1 MSFIFKKSRLI
12 AGIISASMLF
22 SSVPT
27 ATLLANND
35 ENDDVDVIG
44 TSSFEVVVDEDLEPS
59 ESEETVIDENVTS
72 IPSDETE
79 PTEVVVE
86 PSEEPPIE
94 TSEVTEP
101 TEETTVEEP
110 TTETTTVVETT
121 SETTVEPSE
130 ETTETSVE
138 PTETSE
144 PEAPSTFDLVKCVTM
159 DQFVDMLKDLSDSR
173 RVIVETE
180 DEIEVENASALYF
193 EGVYVISFTDE
204 ASYNDAIAYFE
215 ANGITYAVDGSMTV
229 NGNVSYNAFK
239 AKNANG
245 KKVAIID
252 TGSNNANEYYSV
264 IGDNTSDDNGHGTA
278 MSNIVAESGAYIISI
293 KALGS
298 NGKGQVSDVYVAL
311 QLAKDLGVDYV
322 LLSMSLRDLGNY
334 DAFKSIVSDIIANG
348 TTVVASAGNNNRDA
362 SLYIPANISGVVTVG
377 ALNEDLTKNEYSNY
391 GSVVDFYV
399 VASSTS
405 EAAAKYIALEG
416 TDAVYTE
423 YKTEADITPTP
434 ETTVTPI
441 PSGSDIIT
449 FSDGTVLREIKT
461 DEGYTYEV
469 ISMGS
474 EFETTAL
481 GVPKLGPG
489 GLAGYENEWNKK
501 VTWPSNVTPGNAGS
515 GTDTGTATMN
525 HVSGGLG
532 YASNIR
538 SNSSSAYKLDSF
550 ITNWLYAECT
560 CHRVSSSDDDIYK
573 SQHAFSIS
581 DGAAVNYTANWTVSK
596 SGNTTTIT
604 WTVYFYTSDT
614 LSTRNWTRVPAMG
627 SNPGSN
633 YPNSR
638 SNRYSVYG
646 TTSSVPG
653 NSNIRSVKF
662 TLRGPGIDGEI
673 TLFTD
678 TYNANTS
685 TYTFNNAKKQQVLDA
700 ASSRARSAANIGE
713 YTGNK
718 DYVLD
723 AVTSSGD
730 WYIDDGLDGFIKSVY
745 VYDHYWHTNQSQVYI
760 GAIYSDITRAPVT
773 GDMMSIT
780 VTGKNGEAISG
791 CNFELRSG
799 YGTGRTPSGNGV
811 VYPKDAT
818 YSGGKYTFS
827 GSDYPLGWYYLSD
840 TSGKVTDT
848 YWICLFDN
856 GGSTAWKSIYKN
868 GYADKDIVSQGAAT
882 PYTYNA
888 SATYINAT
896 AASAR
901 STTRHDVTLNGST
914 ASNITFCI
922 ERNMPFTNTTLSGYT
937 WTNYYNSNA
946 TNATLASILGVNS
959 ANISA
964 IDFCKILYAYS
975 GNWQNT
981 TGAIGSVS
989 KPNRTFSQDE
999 LQNYVWWVMNNA
1011 KTSGYYTIP
1020 TYETKENN
1028 KGTTAFP
1035 FTLKYGNTTVTNS
1048 TPVEFNMM
1056 QSGDTILRITTG
1068 NSNFNSNNYMVYTS
1082 YNGSTNNNI
1091 TASIDGANRIVITIP
1106 SNTSLDEIRGT
1117 TINIASKVY
1126 INTNGSPATAQEYYA
1141 ISYASNSTQ
1150 QNRITA
1156 YYTRELNGYNTSYSF
1171 KLNTNSHLQAIKA
1184 SSNTSMSNTGR
1195 CYDFAGTVYT
1205 IYGSYN
1211 DALNRTGGLWT
1222 LEFNSDGTMK
1232 GDAKTITQFNRT
1244 YYLRERTAG
1253 SGYLIDN
1260 HIYELN
1266 IGANPASNM
1275 VVNQYD
1281 LNRNMT
1287 KSNWATL
1294 VPEEGLYT
1302 ITLSDTPTNDPL
1314 NISFRKVDENGQIVN
1329 TNPYQGARFY
1339 IEYYDE
1345 DIALTT
1351 DIGNRT
1357 PRTKLSF
1364 TVNAS
1369 SININ
1374 LSFIKNSCTLVS
1386 GTNVF
1391 SNLNGTDLPLGTYRI
1406 YEYSAPT
1413 GYEVSNQ
1420 VLRYR
1425 IYQPSNGAMAD
1436 TVNTIE
1442 GTNSART
1449 DWTLSGDSATLREA
1463 PVIGY
1468 FRLNKSMEDQNIL
1481 ESPVSKFNYE
1491 LYNKDTGDLIAT
1503 GVITETINGTPN
1515 PNGTV
1520 LWQYKQH
1527 IKDINT
1533 FDDLYNTWTSRI
1545 QLAVY
1550 NANGSKINYEVREII
1565 PAGSLNY
1572 ANHSN
1577 IQYKYTTPTGWT
1589 RVSDT
1594 LFTLTVQMNENS
1606 TASAPYTEN
1615 MENNVEYSGFAIS
1628 KSIPDQDAFDKRTV
1642 KWNVY
1647 EVSSNTLIATGT
1659 TDANGNVTFTRTD
1672 STGLG
1677 ITTGADS
1684 HVTSLNGINFL
1695 PYGTYRIEEY
1705 WDKHYLNTL
1714 DSDTLEKIEILDQN
1728 LSAGWTR
1735 REDATKVY
1743 YSFDI
1748 TLNTDKHI
1756 EPAGDITGKTEVVNE
1771 EISGWFKLQK
1781 QTQDVGDNAPVYF
1794 EIYYINPDNGSKLLV
1809 AKATATTTNA
1819 AGTFTAVFTDYNGTK
1834 RANNTEILL
1843 PKGQYEIRE
1852 IEPKTYYVRRD
1863 GSMSEFAYTYVIPKS
1878 GNTNWNIA
1886 WKDTAH
1892 TEVNYFYR
1900 NVNIEN
1906 EEVTVLTATAT
1917 NARVEA
1923 QLSIYKEYTA
1933 SVELVPEVDFEFE
1946 IYYRGNGTS
1955 AQNVGNFDAKYLVE
1969 KVTVNC
1975 TDGSGASDPVTRL
1988 PEGWYEIR
1996 EVNAT
2001 NWTIGWRG
2009 KGEVT
2014 GNNTKVVNVTSNGR
2028 TVRHPQFDDRINN
2041 FGFYIKDAV
2050 VANNTVSVQ
2059 IEITKLDRWTHAV
2072 VRTASLHPENIH
2084 LTFALYNDGN
2094 NNEILDADEME
2105 QYIASEDANE
2115 DGIVVFKNVSF
2126 GHYIIRET
2134 KTINGYYLTAVDIP
2148 VAVLTPDN
2156 IVFGEATPDT
2166 TPRNQPYTV
2175 PVEITKLD
2183 GETNE
2188 PLSGAEFEI
2197 YVDVNENGKYD
2208 AGTDVRATAWVDEN
2222 NDGLVDQNEITT
2234 CVITED
2240 PAKKGTYRSNGQL
2253 HFNDGYPE
2261 FGNQYILREVNAPAN
2276 YFFVDPDTGDYTGE
2290 NTEIVFV
2297 VDAADT
2303 TAANF
2308 KVVPVEKTIKNV
2320 TGTVTVYKKT
2330 EDGSFL
2336 SGCVFK
2342 VYTDE
2347 ACTNEFATLIED
2359 ATNKCYYY
2367 KGLGLNTYYL
2377 KEVSVPD
2384 NYETD
2389 PTAYEF
2395 RVTTDDIH
2403 PVVDNLEWRVLNQY
2417 NTTDTNV
2424 FVNLDTV
2431 IKTTLVDD
2439 QTKDHIATVADTIKL
2454 VDTIEYKG
2462 LHVGEEY
2469 EVTGYLYDTKTGEKY
2484 TDAEGNEV
2492 TATRT
2497 FTPET
2502 SMGSVDLEFTFTYKY
2517 DVVTVVA
2524 YEYVYREGKLVGT
2537 HADLND
2543 KFQQVKFPSIHTTL
2557 LDEIT
2562 NEHVGQQ
2569 REEITLVDTVTYE
2582 NLLLGYT
2589 YKMVGKLMN
2598 SDTQTAL
2605 LDDEGNEIIATT
2617 EFTPEEE
2624 NGTVDVV
2631 FTFKVPA
2638 TLLAGT
2644 TTVAFESLL
2653 FTNTEVTDVTIC
2665 THNDFTDLNQTV
2677 DVPNLK
2683 TTFYDI
2689 MLDGDEDHG
2698 IARNGENVTLVDK
2711 VEYDHITVGLTYTV
2725 FGTVMV
2731 KETGEPLRDAEGN
2744 VITASTTFTPETSS
2758 GYVNV
2763 VFENIDTTQLADKTL
2778 VAFETLEFKGINIV
2792 IHADLDDNNQ
2802 TVHIPEIHT
2811 TALSEETNEHVA
2823 PVTGTTTIVDT
2834 VAYSNLVVG
2843 KEYMVTGTMVNQE
2856 TGETLLDA
2864 DGDPVTG
2871 FTVFTAETED
2881 GTVDVLFEVDS
2892 SVLAGTTYVVFEDL
2906 YRNTVKIEVHADIE
2920 DESQTI
2926 DFPNIKTTFYCVDF
2940 TDINEDSEN
2949 IGRVND
2955 KVTLADKV
2963 KYDHLT
2969 PGLEYTVSGVVMD
2982 KATGEPILINGEQV
2996 VSSTTF
3002 VPTEKSGIA
3011 IVIFEDIDTSALR
3024 GKTLVAFE
3032 TLSIGD
3038 VDLVIHADI
3047 DDNAQTVKFP
3057 DLQTTLVGEDNVVRV
3072 DEEVTLIDTVHYS
3085 NLVVGKEYTV
3095 DGILMDK
3102 ATEKPLK
3109 DANGEVVT
3117 GTTTFTAEAEEGDVE
3132 VIFTFNSSLLRG
3144 QTTVAFETLKFQN
3157 IEVVVHADI
3166 NDEGQTV
3173 VFPDVKT
3180 FLIDTATQDKMV
3192 KLGEKITLTDT
3203 VSYEN
3208 LTPGKTY
3215 TLEGGLRITDMTYLD
3230 GDVDYKTTK
3239 TFVPAEPNGTVD
3251 MIFEVDSTTLIGK
3264 AIVAFETISYNGK
3277 IVVAHTDMLDL
3288 DQTVYVAD
3296 IHTTAADKVD
3306 GDNIIDGT
3314 STDQTVVDTVYYE
3327 NLVPGKTYTV
3337 TGKLVVKKDGEVE
3350 YATDVLGNIIEAST
3364 EFTPTTPNGTVE
3376 VVFEHINAAK
3386 YAGKKLVAFETVSYE
3401 GVELATHADIE
3412 DKEQTI
3418 TVSLVLHIQ
3427 IAKADKDNVAY
3438 FLKDAEITIFYAE
3451 LDEAGEL
3458 IKDEDGNIIYKVAKD
3473 VNGADCVGMT
3483 DENGNVDFS
3492 VVLDRDDIKYFAKE
3506 TKAPEGYNICD
3517 DYFEVV
3523 PDESREDLGT
3533 CLININILDAIIII
3547 PPKTGDNMNLALIS
3561 VLAALS
3567 VIGIIGCVV
3576 FLKKK
3581 ATPLANTEIE
3591 PMVESTDASDE
3602 TSD

>member
-44 TSSFEVVVDEDLEPS
+44 TSSFEVVADEDLEPS

-101 TEETTVEEP
+101 TEETTVEET
-110 TTETTTVVETT
+110 TTETTTIVETT

-193 EGVYVISFTDE
+193 EGVYVISFADE
-204 ASYNDAIAYFE
+204 TSYNDAIAYFE

-377 ALNEDLTKNEYSNY
+377 ALNEDITKNEYSNY
-391 GSVVDFYV
+391 GSSVNYWV
-399 VASSTS
+399 VADSTS
-405 EAAAKYIALEG
+405 EAAAKYLVLEG

-423 YKTEADITPTP
+423 YKEVADISD
-434 ETTVTPI
+434 PI
-441 PSGSDIIT
+441 
-449 FSDGTVLREIKT
+449 
-461 DEGYTYEV
+461 
-469 ISMGS
+469 
-474 EFETTAL
+474 
-481 GVPKLGPG
+481 
-489 GLAGYENEWNKK
+489 
-501 VTWPSNVTPGNAGS
+501 
-515 GTDTGTATMN
+515 
-525 HVSGGLG
+525 
-532 YASNIR
+532 
-538 SNSSSAYKLDSF
+538 
-550 ITNWLYAECT
+550 
-560 CHRVSSSDDDIYK
+560 SSDDGEYTEGEIVDINGDLYVAHCDEGIWWFADYDNSFNVTRVNNPVVQQGYNLGATSYDLRQAYNNGYTEGWDQGTGTLTKIDGKAGAGNVSINTGNGNVKLISFLSNFDIECEAHTQTSTTHPSAGAKAIPAGDIEYK
-573 SQHAFSIS
+573 AH
-581 DGAAVNYTANWTVSK
+581 YTISK
-596 SGNTTTIT
+596 SGNTYTI
-604 WTVYFYTSDT
+604 
-614 LSTRNWTRVPAMG
+614 NWDK
-627 SNPGSN
+627 
-633 YPNSR
+633 
-638 SNRYSVYG
+638 
-646 TTSSVPG
+646 
-653 NSNIRSVKF
+653 I
-662 TLRGPGIDGEI
+662 
-673 TLFTD
+673 
-678 TYNANTS
+678 
-685 TYTFNNAKKQQVLDA
+685 
-700 ASSRARSAANIGE
+700 
-713 YTGNK
+713 
-718 DYVLD
+718 YV
-723 AVTSSGD
+723 
-730 WYIDDGLDGFIKSVY
+730 IDDGESFDGPNWETTGSKTNVY
-745 VYDHYWHTNQSQVYI
+745 GGFNRYHALTEEAWNAMGFNSIRSFPGQNYYYYRIDYHDYDGSWHTGTNGFLVNGS
-760 GAIYSDITRAPVT
+760 GNYSAAWYSNRIL
-773 GDMMSIT
+773 
-780 VTGKNGEAISG
+780 EAIQGSLDDYSG
-791 CNFELRSG
+791 VRITSVSNLSRGSWDDKQHGPNGGWNAVRSYQELSYTINYKIASMRQRYYQYANAYRVYPLEASMFGLHLTNKSG
-799 YGTGRTPSGNGV
+799 NVSGVRYELYDSYGTGDTPSGNGH
-811 VYPKDAT
+811 YIGPITTGPD
-818 YSGGKYTFS
+818 GKAAFTGMFQ
-827 GSDYPLGWYYLSD
+827 PGWYYCALQ
-840 TSGKVTDT
+840 SGGAIWVRIK
-848 YWICLFDN
+848 DN
-856 GGSTAWKSIYKN
+856 GDGTVTKYLYRN
-868 GYADKDIVSQGAAT
+868 DT
-882 PYTYNA
+882 
-888 SATYINAT
+888 
-896 AASAR
+896 AR
-901 STTRHDVTLNGST
+901 SYSGSYLVRSGADFDMTVEDWKPTTFDDAIHVVDTATGDKHTVTLAGNSVTNRHFCIEPDKAYTSAISAWLNYYST
-914 ASNITFCI
+914 ASGSAGATYDN
-922 ERNMPFTNTTLSGYT
+922 LSGIL
-937 WTNYYNSNA
+937 SA
-946 TNATLASILGVNS
+946 TALSRVSGSTQTEKVMNL
-959 ANISA
+959 
-964 IDFCKILYAYS
+964 CKILYAWNGVS
-975 GNWQNT
+975 GRIGTVNT
-981 TGAIGSVS
+981 TYSTEQIQRYLWYLLG
-989 KPNRTFSQDE
+989 R
-999 LQNYVWWVMNNA
+999 
-1011 KTSGYYTIP
+1011 SGYTSTYNLAPPKYTPIKD
-1020 TYETKENN
+1020 Y
-1028 KGTTAFP
+1028 KGNA
-1035 FTLKYGNTTVTNS
+1035 
-1048 TPVEFNMM
+1048 
-1056 QSGDTILRITTG
+1056 TG
-1068 NSNFNSNNYMVYTS
+1068 IF
-1082 YNGSTNNNI
+1082 NNI
-1091 TASIDGANRIVITIP
+1091 TYDGTKINNNATINVTDLDAILLKTNNTNFNDTNYSVTVSGSNKVHASIVGNNIYITFDEGISATDINSAKITIKNIVDITNTGAVATTDSYYAFSV
-1106 SNTSLDEIRGT
+1106 SNTSAQQKRFTGYYYEVKPYYNASFSLDFNAEQHIKLR
-1117 TINIASKVY
+1117 K
-1126 INTNGSPATAQEYYA
+1126 
-1141 ISYASNSTQ
+1141 
-1150 QNRITA
+1150 
-1156 YYTRELNGYNTSYSF
+1156 TSA
-1171 KLNTNSHLQAIKA
+1171 NAN
-1184 SSNTSMSNTGR
+1184 MSNTGN
-1195 CYDFAGTVYT
+1195 CYSLEGTRYSFYYTFA
-1205 IYGSYN
+1205 
-1211 DALNRTGGLWT
+1211 DATARSNAFYLIWIDKNGNSVDIDGLSKELLLNQTSNFGR
-1222 LEFNSDGTMK
+1222 N
-1232 GDAKTITQFNRT
+1232 
-1244 YYLRERTAG
+1244 YYIRESIAG
-1253 SGYLIDN
+1253 PGYLLDEN
-1260 HIYELN
+1260 IYRVTVNASPNVAPVVTKLSPSGSELGN
-1266 IGANPASNM
+1266 VS
-1275 VVNQYD
+1275 V
-1281 LNRNMT
+1281 T
-1287 KSNWATL
+1287 KSGDTYIIN
-1294 VPEEGLYT
+1294 VQ
-1302 ITLSDTPTNDPL
+1302 DTPTDDPL
-1314 NISFRKVDENGQIVN
+1314 NITFRKVDENGQIVN

-1351 DIGNRT
+1351 PIGNRT
-1357 PRTKLSF
+1357 PKTKLSF

-1374 LSFIKNSCTLVS
+1374 LQFIKNNCTAVS
-1386 GTNVF
+1386 TTNIF
-1391 SNLNGTDLPLGTYRI
+1391 SSLNGTDLPLGTYRI

-1425 IYQPSNGAMAD
+1425 IYQPSNGAEAE
-1436 TVNTIE
+1436 TERRIE
-1442 GTNSART
+1442 GTSSTRN

-1515 PNGTV
+1515 PNGTI

-1572 ANHSN
+1572 ANHDN

-1606 TASAPYTEN
+1606 TTSAPYTVN
-1615 MENNVEYSGFAIS
+1615 MVNNVEYSGFAIS

-1647 EVSSNTLIATGT
+1647 EVNSNTRIATGT

-1672 STGLG
+1672 TTGLG

-1684 HVTSLNGINFL
+1684 HATSLNGINFL

-1714 DSDTLEKIEILDQN
+1714 DSDTLERIEILDQN

-1748 TLNTDKHI
+1748 TLYRDGRV

-1886 WKDTAH
+1886 WKDSAH

-1946 IYYRGNGTS
+1946 IYYRGNGTA

-1975 TDGSGASDPVTRL
+1975 TDGSGVSDPVTRL

-2395 RVTTDDIH
+2395 RVTTDNIH

-2598 SDTQTAL
+2598 SDTQTPL

-2949 IGRVND
+2949 IGRVDD

-2969 PGLEYTVSGVVMD
+2969 PSLEYTVSGVVMD

-3002 VPTEKSGIA
+3002 VPTEESGIA

-3038 VDLVIHADI
+3038 VELVIHADI

-3072 DEEVTLIDTVHYS
+3072 DEEVTLVDTVHYS

-3117 GTTTFTAEAEEGDVE
+3117 GTTTFIAEAEEGDVE

-3251 MIFEVDSTTLIGK
+3251 MIFEIDSTALIGK
-3264 AIVAFETISYNGK
+3264 TIVAFETISYNSK
-3277 IVVAHTDMLDL
+3277 IVVAHTDMFDL

-3451 LDEAGEL
+3451 LDEDGEL
-3458 IKDEDGNIIYKVAKD
+3458 IKDEDGNVIYKVAKD